1 MVSGHMRGMDEFE
14 IKHLNRLE
22 RIRSLLEITPDT
34 HITLVGDV
42 MLDRFVTGE
51 AETLATN
58 GPAGGGGKTQ
68 SLRRTIRTY
77 ATYLPRE
84 QIQPNWQMVQ

>member
-14 IKHLNRLE
+14 IEHLNRLE
-22 RIRSLLEITPDT
+22 RIRSLLDITPDT

-51 AETLATN
+51 AETLATTA
-58 GPAGGGGKTQ
+58 PAPA
-68 SLRRTIRTY
+68 LRVIHTINH
-77 ATYLPRE
+77 LVL
-84 QIQPNWQMVQ
+84 QPILLNP